1 MKKTDSAANS
11 ADEKN
16 GSSKK
21 VLTES
26 VLQTKAGSPLKLNF
40 QGIKIGTKILFN
52 KKFSDSIIFY
62 CFLEKVWSEKISKNE
77 KNWKTFYYIRFSSKY
92 ISFKN
97 FIFIFQGGAPST
109 NLLVLNE
116 VVIDRGPSPYLSN
129 IDLYLDGK
137 LITSVQVIRP
147 NFSQLWKILKILI
160 QNFNF

>member
-52 KKFSDSIIFY
+52 KKFSDSINFY
-62 CFLEKVWSEKISKNE
+62 CFLEKV
-77 KNWKTFYYIRFSSKY
+77 
-92 ISFKN
+92 
-97 FIFIFQGGAPST
+97 
-109 NLLVLNE
+109 
-116 VVIDRGPSPYLSN
+116 
-129 IDLYLDGK
+129 
-137 LITSVQVIRP
+137 
-147 NFSQLWKILKILI
+147 
-160 QNFNF
+160 

>member
-11 ADEKN
+11 ADEN
-16 GSSKK
+16 GSKK

-40 QGIKIGTKILFN
+40 QG
-52 KKFSDSIIFY
+52 
-62 CFLEKVWSEKISKNE
+62 
-77 KNWKTFYYIRFSSKY
+77 
-92 ISFKN
+92 
-97 FIFIFQGGAPST
+97 GAPMT

-137 LITSVQVIRP
+137 LITSVQGDGLIVSTPTGSTAYAVAAGASMIHPSVPAIMVTPICPHSLSFRP
-147 NFSQLWKILKILI
+147 IVVPAGVELKVCT
-160 QNFNF
+160 FTT